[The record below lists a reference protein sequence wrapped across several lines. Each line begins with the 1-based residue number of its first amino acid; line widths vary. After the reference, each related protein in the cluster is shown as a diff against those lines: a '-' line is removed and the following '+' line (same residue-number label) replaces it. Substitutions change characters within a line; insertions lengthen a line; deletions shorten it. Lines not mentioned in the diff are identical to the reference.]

1 MGSLGWVG
9 YAYEGLARLALPAVG
24 LLPVSQ
30 STRCPRQKPPPTDVG
45 VLPALPAA
53 VNRFALVR
61 KLSWDKS
68 GIFNNDAWDAIARK

>member
-1 MGSLGWVG
+1 LV
-9 YAYEGLARLALPAVG
+9 
-24 LLPVSQ
+24 
-30 STRCPRQKPPPTDVG
+30 

-68 GIFNNDAWDAIARK
+68 GIFNNDAWDAMARK